1 VSAKGCLT
9 LAIVLV
15 IAVWTAIMGGLIA
28 AGMVG
33 IELLEWVIK
42 AVFGDTPEATR
53 AIDAILGFVRGSAGG
68 FLGLI
73 WGIGTAALIA
83 LWLVAWRSARD
94 VRKSG
99 SITVRVGGDAR
110 AFREMKDVTPD
121 GDLLPPPDR
130 GDERDRR

>member
-1 VSAKGCLT
+1 M
-9 LAIVLV
+9 LV

-53 AIDAILGFVRGSAGG
+53 AIEAILGFVRGSAGG

-99 SITVRVGGDAR
+99 
-110 AFREMKDVTPD
+110 
-121 GDLLPPPDR
+121 
-130 GDERDRR
+130 